1 MFKLFLKNIF
11 FKYIEDIFIF
21 CGLGLIIVTTF
32 FVSKIAGLYLLGFI
46 LIGLGLYFSRNPP

>member
-1 MFKLFLKNIF
+1 MFKLLL
-11 FKYIEDIFIF
+11 KYIEDILIF